1 MDGKILEEVQEKVAL
16 MEQFAVGIL
25 EAFNQQ
31 TESNKETQE
40 SVATL
45 SKNITELA
53 NANDEMKELLET
65 IAEQGIGSGEGGGGV
80 VSGAA
85 VDETQVKKICEN
97 FIYTEIDLSRT
108 FKGHTARI
116 FQEVEKRFIKMYPP
130 ESEKKKKELP
140 KVIASTVAITILF
153 VVAVWGI
160 ISNVKEKPYYQIMVP
175 AGSKIKWKEVN
186 ETEPRMIEVGQNY
199 FVPLAHYKNGKY
211 LFYTY
216 TKDGMPVLDSSG
228 KPVTYYIYENEITD
242 RNMTVINLGMPNE

>member
-85 VDETQVKKICEN
+85 V
-97 FIYTEIDLSRT
+97 
-108 FKGHTARI
+108 
-116 FQEVEKRFIKMYPP
+116 
-130 ESEKKKKELP
+130 
-140 KVIASTVAITILF
+140 
-153 VVAVWGI
+153 
-160 ISNVKEKPYYQIMVP
+160 
-175 AGSKIKWKEVN
+175 
-186 ETEPRMIEVGQNY
+186 
-199 FVPLAHYKNGKY
+199 
-211 LFYTY
+211 
-216 TKDGMPVLDSSG
+216 
-228 KPVTYYIYENEITD
+228 
-242 RNMTVINLGMPNE
+242 